1 MAEVASY
8 REVHPDEEGKGEEAH
23 DHAVDGEHVEGVV
36 SVPSEFCCF
45 WIWRPEQQ
53 VLHIEKGGGK

>member
-23 DHAVDGEHVEGVV
+23 DDAVDGEHVEGVV

-53 VLHIEKGGGK
+53 VFTY